1 MIRACVQ
8 YRTLIKNLVL
18 KDLKLK
24 YRGSTLGVVWSLLR
38 PLLLIG
44 VYTLAFKYVVR
55 IPMENYA
62 HFLLIGVLS
71 WNFFQGAAMASTAAI
86 IDNHSLIKKV
96 RFPRQTLPIATV
108 LFNFA
113 QFLLALGVFVPLF
126 FLLSPVRLQWV
137 ALLFLPLLV
146 LHLIFTIGVA
156 LLLSALTASFRDVS
170 HLTEVGL
177 VLVFWITPIVYPVS
191 MVPPAYQALAP
202 LNPLAAFAIAYQDL
216 LFFGRLPDPG
226 VALAVLAWTAAL
238 VGVGQLTFRWYDP
251 AFAELV

>member
-24 YRGSTLGVVWSLLR
+24 YRGSALGVIWSLLR

-55 IPMENYA
+55 IQMEHYA
-62 HFLLIGVLS
+62 QFLLIGVLP
-71 WNFFQGAAMASTAAI
+71 WNFFQGAAMASTDAI
-86 IDNHSLIKKV
+86 IDNHNLIKKV
-96 RFPRQTLPIATV
+96 RFPRETLPVATV

-113 QFLLALGVFVPLF
+113 QFLLALAVFLPVF
-126 FLLSPVRLQWV
+126 FLFSPGPIHWA
-137 ALLFLPLLV
+137 ALLVLPLLL
-146 LHLIFTIGVA
+146 LHLLFTIGVA
-156 LLLSALTASFRDVS
+156 LLLSAVTSSLRDVA

-177 VLVFWITPIVYPVS
+177 VLVFWVTPIIYPIT
-191 MVPPAYQALAP
+191 MVPPAYRALVQ

-216 LFFGRLPDPG
+216 LFFGRLPGLG
-226 VALAVLAWTAAL
+226 VVLALVVWTAAL
-238 VGVGQLTFRWYDP
+238 CAAGRLTFKWYDP